1 MSYERDTRLEQGR
14 TSAAEGET
22 DYGGR
27 VADACACVGGS
38 DATVEGGG
46 EGGQSKAGR
55 QSQRLIE
62 WATRRGLL
70 VPDSAFDAPK
80 KLPEVTAEHEVF
92 YRADDGRIVKRTYAG
107 TCGMSEGEPGSGET
121 TPLFY
126 FNRIVLMNREFGTD
140 VRLEGVWMGDGVL
153 TGWRG
158 HGKQP
163 AIVTS
168 QAWIRGADLDNPN
181 PTSREVQ
188 DYLSSF
194 GFEPWGLRRNAWMRE
209 DGMYILDAHNQN
221 FIKSAAG
228 IVPVDLVIGSQ
239 SSGIS
244 Y

>member
-1 MSYERDTRLEQGR
+1 MEQGR
-14 TSAAEGET
+14 NSASEGET

-27 VADACACVGGS
+27 VADASAYVGGS
-38 DATVEGGG
+38 DAPVERGGA
-46 EGGQSKAGR
+46 GGQSKAGW

-62 WATRRGLL
+62 WAAYRGLML
-70 VPDSAFDAPK
+70 SENAFDALS
-80 KLPEVTAEHEVF
+80 KLPEVTAEHAVF
-92 YRADDGRIVKRTYAG
+92 FRPDDGRIVKRTYPG

-126 FNRIVLMNREFGTD
+126 FNRILQMNREFGTD

-163 AIVTS
+163 SIVTS
-168 QAWIRGADLDNPN
+168 QTWVRGADLDDPNPN
-181 PTSREVQ
+181 SREVQ
-188 DYLSSF
+188 EYLSSF
-194 GFEPWGLRRNAWMRE
+194 GFELWGVRRNAWMRA
-209 DGMYILDAHNQN
+209 DGAYILDAHNQN

-244 Y
+244 F